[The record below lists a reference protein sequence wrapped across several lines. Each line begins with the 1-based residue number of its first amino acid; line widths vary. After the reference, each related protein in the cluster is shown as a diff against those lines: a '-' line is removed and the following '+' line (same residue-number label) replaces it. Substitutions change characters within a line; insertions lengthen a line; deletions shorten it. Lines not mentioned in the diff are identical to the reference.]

1 MKFPTKLLIS
11 VWSSLMLV
19 TTMVSIG
26 AGAAPSKDLLILR
39 VRKTDGSMD
48 RVVVPKDQLETTT
61 LSSILSSYISE
72 EEVGDGENKSP
83 KCQIGNGG
91 PSSRT
96 FTDVTNAD
104 QSISSFNLQNG
115 SIINIIP
122 SKSKDTDD
130 DNDTNGANN
139 NNKNLPKRY
148 TAFDPYPDIA
158 KSSYSMASRRS
169 KALSRLPSKR
179 SMSYGDI
186 TKLRDHMHTF
196 EPQAVGPIKR
206 IYMCHLGAQRFK
218 DNCTIMP
225 TKKQLKAGQK
235 EIKHANRCA
244 ILFGTTNTERVDQS
258 KRKARTSL
266 STPLYEME
274 MCKVVKVHAVWEP
287 LGQNTV
293 GGDDKPYDYTKLWGT
308 ADEKSKDVERA
319 IHIANLMGLKM
330 VGWIY
335 SYSDDRN
342 NENSKAATSSDDGD
356 EPLPVFGRDMI
367 VGAMGQIDN
376 MQRIGREDGSQ
387 FITLALDAKTGAT
400 EAFQL
405 SDVSVQVVAEGKVNI
420 PEKSSRY
427 LETTEPVVI
436 HTKET
441 TNLDSVLCLVN
452 TAMLSHEGNFSGGST
467 KSSIKK
473 GGALTL
479 KTRKNIIKKMDTSD
493 TESLM
498 ASLCDFNILMA
509 LDRSL
514 GKKEM
519 DELCNL
525 VKKYSR
531 GQRKAAKPSN
541 ELRLALKNLLGG

>member
-1 MKFPTKLLIS
+1 MMVSTRILIS
-11 VWSSLMLV
+11 MLSSLMLMA
-19 TTMVSIG
+19 TMVSTVV
-26 AGAAPSKDLLILR
+26 GAAPSNDLLILR

-61 LSSILSSYISE
+61 LSSILSSYIPEDEE
-72 EEVGDGENKSP
+72 EEVGDDDDKHP

-91 PSSRT
+91 PSI
-96 FTDVTNAD
+96 TNTD
-104 QSISSFNLQNG
+104 QSISSFNLKNG

-122 SKSKDTDD
+122 SKSKI
-130 DNDTNGANN
+130 TNESNESDATTNE
-139 NNKNLPKRY
+139 NKNMPKRY
-148 TAFDPYPDIA
+148 TDFDPYPDIA
-158 KSSYSMASRRS
+158 KSSFSVAARRA
-169 KALSRLPSKR
+169 KALARLPSKR

-206 IYMCHLGAQRFK
+206 VYMCHLSAQRFK

-225 TKKQLKAGQK
+225 TKKQLKAGQR
-235 EIKHANRCA
+235 EMKHANRCA
-244 ILFGTTNTERVDQS
+244 ILFGSANTERVDQS

-287 LGQNTV
+287 LGQSTV

-308 ADEKSKDVERA
+308 ADDKSKEVERA
-319 IHIANLMGLKM
+319 IYIANLLGLKM

-342 NENSKAATSSDDGD
+342 NENSEATTMNNDGD
-356 EPLPVFGRDMI
+356 EPLPVFGQDMV

-376 MQRIGREDGSQ
+376 MQRIGKEDGSE

-405 SDVSVQVVAEGKVNI
+405 SDVSVQAVAEGKVDI
-420 PEKSSRY
+420 PEKNSRY

-473 GGALTL
+473 GGALTA
-479 KTRKNIIKKMDTSD
+479 KAKKNIIKKLSSGD
-493 TESLM
+493 TENLM

-519 DELCNL
+519 DELCHL

-541 ELRLALKNLLGG
+541 ELILVFKNLLGG